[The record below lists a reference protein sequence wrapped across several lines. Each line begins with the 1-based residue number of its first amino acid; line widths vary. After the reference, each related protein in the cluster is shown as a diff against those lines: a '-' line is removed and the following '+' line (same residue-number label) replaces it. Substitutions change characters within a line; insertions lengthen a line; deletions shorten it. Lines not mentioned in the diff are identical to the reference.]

1 MFIEFFLNPFNLIMV
16 VLFVLVGVFIGIIFR
31 PKAKNQVMKILSKGR
46 RFIDFNIKQENAFSV
61 ECEPK
66 KGYPLQRFLKLCPS
80 FTGEVGRFLKR
91 TRTRFIGKEGTAY
104 TWKTESGKDKKIGS
118 LAKALRGLWGD
129 EFYFTVPEPQRE
141 ELEKSQIHVTVDID
155 ENFKVEDYPVIRE
168 EDIFEEEDRKAA
180 ETYWQG
186 KKQAEKGQLSQWLF
200 IFGAGIGAGWI
211 INTLL
216 GVV

>member
-1 MFIEFFLNPFNLIMV
+1 MLVI
-16 VLFVLVGVFIGIIFR
+16 FVLVGVMIGLVFR
-31 PKAKNQVMKILSKGR
+31 PKAKNQVMKLIPRDKR
-46 RFIDFNIKQENAFSV
+46 YIDFDIKQENAFSV
-61 ECEPK
+61 DCEAK
-66 KGYPLQRFLKLCPS
+66 KGFPPQRFLKLNPA

-91 TRTRFIGKEGTAY
+91 TRTRFLGKEGTAY
-104 TWKTESGKDKKIGS
+104 TWKTQSGKQLIGS
-118 LAKALRGLWGD
+118 LAKALRGVWGD
-129 EFYFTVPEPQRE
+129 EFYFTVPEANRQKLE
-141 ELEKSQIHVTVDID
+141 ESKINVTVDID
-155 ENFKVEDYPVIRE
+155 EDFNPEDYPIIRE

-186 KKQAEKGQLSQWLF
+186 KKQAERGAWTQWLF